1 MRSLSIMAVLLGVS
15 AACSNQFAGPAPP
28 PPWADTKPAAGVPAT
43 PTPAAGPT
51 ATPNPNTTAVYL
63 PTTNPG
69 SVTLNQF
76 NPPLTIPISR

>member
-1 MRSLSIMAVLLGVS
+1 MRSLSIMTVLLSVS

-28 PPWADTKPAAGVPAT
+28 PPWADTKPAAAVPAR
-43 PTPAAGPT
+43 PTPDAGPL
-51 ATPNPNTTAVYL
+51 PNPNTTSVYL

-76 NPPLTIPISR
+76 SPPLTIPVSR